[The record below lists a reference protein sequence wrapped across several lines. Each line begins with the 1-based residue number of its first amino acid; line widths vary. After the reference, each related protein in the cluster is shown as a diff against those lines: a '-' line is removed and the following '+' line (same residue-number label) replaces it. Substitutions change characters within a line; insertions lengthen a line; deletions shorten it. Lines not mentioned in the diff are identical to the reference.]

1 MALTEAQVAFF
12 EAFGYL
18 HLPGYMRE
26 ALDWICEE
34 HEKLFV
40 KFDIEPDGE
49 RTVDI
54 IPFIALND
62 RLMGLLEHPK
72 VLGALTPLVG
82 EDFNYLGSDGHYY
95 ATNVDF
101 HPDGDRHACL
111 FVKFGMYLD
120 SLTRDTGC
128 LRVIPG
134 SHHAGPWRDS
144 LYKWGIPTNR
154 QQRSGQDHLPELRA
168 KMPAMALENEPGDV
182 VLFNHKTFHASFGGN
197 GYRRMFAINVGRRAH
212 TDAEVEDLDWF
223 LTVQRRTHQPF
234 YSQRMLDR
242 ASPEIMLHLE
252 QTIERELAL
261 WGEHR
266 LQVHAARR

>member
-1 MALTEAQVAFF
+1 
-12 EAFGYL
+12 
-18 HLPGYMRE
+18 MRDE
-26 ALDWICEE
+26 VDWICKE
-34 HEKLFV
+34 HAKLFV
-40 KFDIEPDGE
+40 EFDIEPDGE
-49 RTVDI
+49 RTVDL
-54 IPFIALND
+54 IPFIAQSD
-62 RLMGLLEHPK
+62 RLVGLLERSAE
-72 VLGALTPLVG
+72 VLGALKPLVG

-95 ATNVDF
+95 ATDADF

-134 SHHAGPWRDS
+134 SHHLGRWRDC
-144 LYKWGIPTNR
+144 LYEWGIPSNR
-154 QQRSGQDHLPELRA
+154 RRSGDQNDLPHLRTN
-168 KMPAMALENEPGDV
+168 MPAMALENEPGDV
-182 VLFNHKTFHASFGGN
+182 VLINHKTFHASFGGN
-197 GYRRMFAINVGRRAH
+197 AYRRMFAINVGRRAQ
-212 TDAEVEDLDWF
+212 TDAEVEDLNWF

-234 YSQRMLDR
+234 YSRRMLER

-266 LQVHAARR
+266 LEVHAARR